1 MSGTDI
7 ANACA
12 NAIALRTCCAMSGTD
27 MAYAATSLVPSSYTV
42 LGTDKGY
49 AATRLAFPLT
59 MSFSG
64 ISVAAFEAE
73 KATFR
78 ALAAAAF
85 TFNVASDCTP
95 APTVANWDNYLC
107 DTASPLARL
116 GCHEEVGRQIF
127 DIQAAE
133 AGEEGLIT
141 VSVAALACAIAHS
154 RPCATAVPAS
164 KSTSV
169 SSWHDAIEVPMQK
182 QFA

>member
-1 MSGTDI
+1 M
-7 ANACA
+7 
-12 NAIALRTCCAMSGTD
+12 
-27 MAYAATSLVPSSYTV
+27 

-141 VSVAALACAIAHS
+141 VRYRCSLYRTAESNTRQHTAPVQFGPGSVVCVFDFAA
-154 RPCATAVPAS
+154 
-164 KSTSV
+164 
-169 SSWHDAIEVPMQK
+169 
-182 QFA
+182 